1 MGKDYSYAQEQM
13 EDDMRAYYSQNRAVL
28 QAQSLSVGQLVVVHT
43 EDEAWLRARIISVED
58 KKIKASSYLFW
69 HSVKDFKCFVVF
81 LLVFF
86 RYTVNSQAWCTASI
100 VSFPNLKY
108 FSFLL

>member
-13 EDDMRAYYSQNRAVL
+13 EDDMRAYYSQNCAVL

-58 KKIKASSYLFW
+58 KKIKASNYLFW
-69 HSVKDFKCFVVF
+69 HFVKDLKCSWI
-81 LLVFF
+81 FF

-108 FSFLL
+108 FSFQL